1 MMMLEV
7 GQLLLGKSGAAEDT
21 FGKEFNHA
29 LLSGCPVNRK
39 AAETIWLGTN

>member
-1 MMMLEV
+1 MNVNRTWDNAFKIVFNTV
-7 GQLLLGKSGAAEDT
+7 GT
-21 FGKEFNHA
+21 VFNHA